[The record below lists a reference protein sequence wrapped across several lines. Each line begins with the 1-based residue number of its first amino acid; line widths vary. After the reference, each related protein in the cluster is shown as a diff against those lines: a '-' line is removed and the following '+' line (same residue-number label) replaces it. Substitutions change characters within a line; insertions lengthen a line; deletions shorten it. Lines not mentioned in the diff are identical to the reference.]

1 MMCFFWARQL
11 STVGWHGVPRF
22 QTNPYGKIHFFAA
35 LSFWY
40 SSVMLGVCLNPFSG
54 SHPLTVLLVRWYG
67 YYSPRRQPRNQ
78 STGSTKAQSNLH
90 FINSTSKQKRW
101 YLEDVFSPIGYGN
114 CQFQGVPCW
123 RWVVTT
129 HSFAYQLTAGQ
140 TGTEPQSG
148 LTGEAACR
156 WWMDGWM
163 DGWMVGWGSSID
175 AELLI

>member
-54 SHPLTVLLVRWYG
+54 LHSLTVLLVRWYG

-156 WWMDGWM
+156 W
-163 DGWMVGWGSSID
+163 
-175 AELLI
+175 